1 MIIDK
6 KFIYIIQN
14 ESTYFTFNLYN
25 DLYNLNQLLQ
35 QLDCNILYDKENNI
49 YKSITRKGRFRITY
63 EPQMI
68 NFLFPDK
75 ILYPIN
81 LNQNIT
87 EQLLKE
93 FK

>member
-1 MIIDK
+1 MFLDK
-6 KFIYIIQN
+6 NFKYILQN
-14 ESTYFTFNLYN
+14 ESTYFTFNLHN

-75 ILYPIN
+75 KQFQLKYN
-81 LNQNIT
+81 KDLT
-87 EQLLKE
+87 EELLE
-93 FK
+93 QFK

>member
-1 MIIDK
+1 MFLDK
-6 KFIYIIQN
+6 NFKYILQN
-14 ESTYFTFNLYN
+14 ESTYFTFNLHN

-49 YKSITRKGRFRITY
+49 HKSTFGNETWKITN

-75 ILYPIN
+75 KQFQLKYN
-81 LNQNIT
+81 KDLT
-87 EQLLKE
+87 EELLE
-93 FK
+93 QFK

>member
-6 KFIYIIQN
+6 NFTYILQN
-14 ESTYFTFNLYN
+14 ESTYFTFNLHNYPYN
-25 DLYNLNQLLQ
+25 INQLLQ
-35 QLDCNILYDKENNI
+35 QLGCNILYDKENNI

-75 ILYPIN
+75 K
-81 LNQNIT
+81 QF
-87 EQLLKE
+87 LLKYNKDLTE
-93 FK
+93 ELLEQFK

>member
-1 MIIDK
+1 MFIDK
-6 KFIYIIQN
+6 NFTYIIQN

-35 QLDCNILYDKENNI
+35 QLGCNILYDKENNI
-49 YKSITRKGRFRITY
+49 HKSITRKGRFRITY

-75 ILYPIN
+75 KQFQ
-81 LNQNIT
+81 LNFDKELT
-87 EQLLKE
+87 EQILKQ